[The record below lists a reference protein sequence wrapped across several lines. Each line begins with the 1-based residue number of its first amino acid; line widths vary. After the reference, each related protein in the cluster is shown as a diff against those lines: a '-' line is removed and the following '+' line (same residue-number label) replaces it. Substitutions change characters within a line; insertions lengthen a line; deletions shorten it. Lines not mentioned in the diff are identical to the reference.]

1 MAPRLLFQASVRI
14 FRLIATLVGLAIV
27 GILIVRVGS
36 DEALIDAARGLRWRA
51 LLVCLPF
58 GLIMAVDTL
67 GWRYAFAYDRVPFL
81 RLMAARVAG
90 EAVNIVTAMASIGGD
105 AVKVWFLGPHVP
117 YRESIASVIIAKT
130 TITLSQALFLLVG
143 VVAAVGLAVDA
154 RLVRAMLWLLLL
166 EVIGTGGFLAVQV
179 AGFVSRGARL
189 LERFGKL
196 QALAAAEN
204 LDRTLQS
211 FYRREWK
218 RFGLSVSFHLLGWL
232 MGAAETWLFLYVLQ
246 IPASLMTALVIE
258 TLGSA
263 VRFATFFIPG
273 SLGALEG
280 ANTGAFA
287 ALGLGAPA
295 GLAFSLLRRLRQVVW
310 IALGVLVLL
319 LARARMRRAPETT
332 GSSPASTPPRRPDAP
347 ADARGFQPES
357 AAEARARES
366 ARPPASAD

>member
-1 MAPRLLFQASVRI
+1 MAPRLLVHAAVRV
-14 FRLIATLVGLAIV
+14 FRSLTTLAGLAIMV
-27 GILIVRVGS
+27 ILIVRVGS
-36 DEALIDAARGLRWRA
+36 DEALIQAARGLGWRS

-90 EAVNIVTAMASIGGD
+90 EAVNVVTAVAPVGGD
-105 AVKVWFLGPHVP
+105 AIKVWFLRPHVP

-130 TITLSQALFLLVG
+130 TITLSQTIFLLVG
-143 VVAAVGLAVDA
+143 VVAAVWLAVDA
-154 RLVRAMLWLLLL
+154 RLVRAMLWLLLVEL
-166 EVIGTGGFLAVQV
+166 IGSGGFLAVQV

-189 LERFGKL
+189 LARFKKL

-211 FYRREWK
+211 FYRREWR
-218 RFGLSVSFHLLGWL
+218 RFGLSVGCHLLGWL
-232 MGAAETWLFLYVLQ
+232 MGALETWLFLYVLQ
-246 IPASLMTALVIE
+246 IPASVTTALVIE

-263 VRFATFFIPG
+263 VRFATFFVPG

-280 ANTGAFA
+280 ANAAAFA

-295 GLAFSLLRRLRQVVW
+295 GLAFSLLRRLRQVAW

-319 LARARMRRAPETT
+319 LARARTRRAPAAP
-332 GSSPASTPPRRPDAP
+332 GSSPAPAPPPDAL
-347 ADARGFQPES
+347 ANARDFPPES
-357 AAEARARES
+357 AAEARPRES
-366 ARPPASAD
+366 APPRACAD